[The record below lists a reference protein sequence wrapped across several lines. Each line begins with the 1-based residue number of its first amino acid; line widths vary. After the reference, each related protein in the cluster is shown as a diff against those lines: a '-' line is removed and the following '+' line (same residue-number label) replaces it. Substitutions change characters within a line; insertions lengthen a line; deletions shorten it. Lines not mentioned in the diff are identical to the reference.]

1 MRTCAQPVDYHAKS
15 FKSIKFHAGAFVKS
29 ILLIGNTGQV
39 GWELQRALAPT
50 GAVTGIDYPDIDLA
64 DPDSVTGWIRRVRP
78 GVVVNAAA
86 YTAVDKAESD
96 LTIAHAINA
105 AAPGIL
111 AEEAERLGAAFIHY
125 STDFVFDGTKTSPY
139 IEDDPVSPLGAY
151 GRTKLDGETAVESV
165 GGAAI
170 TLRTAWVYST
180 RRPSFVT
187 KVLEWARKYP
197 ELRIVTDQAGSP
209 TWCRMLAE
217 VTAQVIAM
225 GGPDLAPWLR
235 ERRGIYHVAG
245 DGGATRYEWAEAIL
259 RLDPNPGERIARSLL
274 PGLTAD
280 FPTPAARP
288 AYSVLN
294 CDKFQRV
301 FGLRLPPWEEALKLA
316 LEA

>member
-1 MRTCAQPVDYHAKS
+1 MKN
-15 FKSIKFHAGAFVKS
+15 

-39 GWELQRALAPT
+39 GWELQRALAPL
-50 GAVTGIDYPDIDLA
+50 GAVISVDYPQINLTS
-64 DPDSVTGWIRRVRP
+64 PESITGWLQRARP
-78 GVVVNAAA
+78 DVIVNAAA
-86 YTAVDKAESD
+86 YTAVDQAESD
-96 LTIAHAINA
+96 LPTAHAVNA
-105 AAPGIL
+105 AAPGLL
-111 AEEAERLGAAFIHY
+111 AEEAKKMGAAFIHY
-125 STDFVFDGTKTSPY
+125 STDFVFDGSKTSPY
-139 IEDDPVSPLGAY
+139 IEDDAVNPLGAY
-151 GRTKLDGETAVESV
+151 GKTKLDGEIAVEAA

-209 TWCRMLAE
+209 TWCRLLAE

-225 GGPDLAPWLR
+225 GGRDLVPWLN

-259 RLDPNPGERIARSLL
+259 RHDPNRAEHTAEKLI
-274 PGLTAD
+274 PGLSAD

-288 AYSVLN
+288 VYSVLN
-294 CDKFQRV
+294 CDKFHHI

-316 LEA
+316 LEDNQ